1 MTLKAKTFTAI
12 TSFALVPLVFSVS
25 VFIIHTHVDLLNESR
40 QQRFTISR
48 WLEAEFYPAIYRK
61 KLMDFRI
68 PEGIEVS
75 IINNKGIVEYSNIPF
90 ISRGSYFSMIL
101 PRYYESLRGKDSKS
115 LTESF
120 IVDGEKWH
128 LFLVYEKIPAELE
141 KKKFVILVKVLQFS
155 LFIIAAGSIL
165 GSFFVGSVL
174 KSVKNLENGVRE
186 IADGNFDFTMKA
198 GGSDEF
204 VKLTE
209 SFDRMRQA
217 LKEEQERKSR
227 FLMAVSHD
235 LKTPL
240 TGIKGYLEAIN
251 DGMASDPEILEKYLG
266 IISDKTFVLEERIS
280 DLISFAV
287 MERGEWELRKKKI
300 RLRPFLDS
308 LSIVYRE
315 DCEIMGKVFSYENLI
330 PEHHEVLCDP
340 VLFERALENHFT
352 NSLRY
357 TFSGAEISL
366 RCFMD
371 KGVPVIEMADNGEG
385 ISGKDIAHVFEPF
398 FRGSPSRKEPGM
410 GLGLTTAK
418 TIYAIH
424 GWEVSAFSGKG
435 NGTVFRITLKNPV

>member
-1 MTLKAKTFTAI
+1 M
-12 TSFALVPLVFSVS
+12 PLVFSVS
-25 VFIIHTHVDLLNESR
+25 VFIIHTHVDLFNESIH
-40 QQRFTISR
+40 QRFTISR

-61 KLMDFRI
+61 KLADFRI

-115 LTESF
+115 MTESF

-204 VKLTE
+204 AKLTE

-251 DGMASDPEILEKYLG
+251 DGMASDHEVLEKYLG

-300 RLRPFLDS
+300 RLKPFLDS
-308 LSIVYRE
+308 LSIIYRE
-315 DCEIMGKVFSYENLI
+315 DCEIMGKVFRYDNLI
-330 PEHHEVLCDP
+330 PEDHQVLCDP

-410 GLGLTTAK
+410 GLGLSTAK
-418 TIYAIH
+418 TIYSIH
-424 GWEVSAFSGKG
+424 GWEVSAFSGKE
-435 NGTVFRITLKNPV
+435 NGTVFRITLKNPL